1 MFDAVYTETLSDL
14 ITDTLLENE
23 VFTPSE
29 LKTKTRAERITAV
42 LPYVFENFPIF
53 DENYRVALESK
64 ILNHFYLREI
74 GAETPELFLY
84 YLNREL
90 NEQAPYFNELY
101 RSLTFE
107 FNPLYTV
114 NKTISHAG
122 TGSHSNTRTDNLS
135 ETTSGSS
142 QSNGSKNDTTT
153 NTAST
158 SGTNSGTSSGTN
170 KSGFSDTPQGAV
182 TGVENALTPNG
193 SGYLTNASIGT
204 SSSTTSGTESSEVS
218 NNGLASSTTTGS
230 NSTSGS
236 KSNTGTQSN
245 SATDTD
251 SYIDTVIGY
260 ETKPYELI
268 KEFRDNI
275 INIDTKIIKLLNSC
289 FMEIY

>member
-14 ITDTLLENE
+14 ITDILLENE

-114 NKTISHAG
+114 NKTINHAG

-135 ETTSGSS
+135 ETN
-142 QSNGSKNDTTT
+142 SNNNISNTTGHNET
-153 NTAST
+153 ESST
-158 SGTNSGTSSGTN
+158 SSSGTSSTSSTGTS
-170 KSGFSDTPQGAV
+170 KSGFSDTPQGV
-182 TGVENALTPNG
+182 ITGIENALTPQG
-193 SGYLTNASIGT
+193 SGYLTNASLGN
-204 SSSTTSGTESSEVS
+204 SSSTASGTESSSSTNEAES
-218 NNGLASSTTTGS
+218 NNTSSASSS
-230 NSTSGS
+230 YSGT
-236 KSNTGTQSN
+236 KLNTGTQSN

-260 ETKPYELI
+260 EAKPYELI
-268 KEFRDNI
+268 KAFRDNI
-275 INIDTKIIKLLNSC
+275 INVDMKIIKLLNSC

>member
-14 ITDTLLENE
+14 ITDTLFENE
-23 VFTPSE
+23 VFTPTE
-29 LKTKTRAERITAV
+29 LKTKTRAERITAA
-42 LPYVFENFPIF
+42 LPYIFDNFPIF

-114 NKTISHAG
+114 NKTINHAG

-135 ETTSGSS
+135 ETNSNNTISNTDNHSETESS
-142 QSNGSKNDTTT
+142 ANS
-153 NTAST
+153 
-158 SGTNSGTSSGTN
+158 SGTAAGTSSTGS
-170 KSGFSDTPQGAV
+170 KSGFSDTPQGAI

-193 SGYLTNASIGT
+193 SGYLTNVTIG
-204 SSSTTSGTESSEVS
+204 SSTGETS
-218 NNGLASSTTTGS
+218 NNETSQSSNDS
-230 NSTSGS
+230 ESTSTVSLSASNTGT

-260 ETKPYELI
+260 EAKPYELI
-268 KEFRDNI
+268 KAFRDNI
-275 INIDTKIIKLLNSC
+275 INVDLKIIKMLNSC

>member
-114 NKTISHAG
+114 NKTINH
-122 TGSHSNTRTDNLS
+122 TGSGTHANTRTDNLS

-142 QSNGSKNDTTT
+142 QSSGSKNDTSKST
-153 NTAST
+153 T
-158 SGTNSGTSSGTN
+158 SGSGTSSGSSSGTN

-182 TGVENALTPNG
+182 TGIENALTPQG
-193 SGYLTNASIGT
+193 SGYLTNASVGTSTGT
-204 SSSTTSGTESSEVS
+204 SSNTESSNTQNDTELGSTTSG
-218 NNGLASSTTTGS
+218 ST
-230 NSTSGS
+230 STSGT

-260 ETKPYELI
+260 EAKPYELI
-268 KEFRDNI
+268 KAFRDNI
-275 INIDTKIIKLLNSC
+275 INVDMKIIKLLNGC

>member
-114 NKTISHAG
+114 NKTINH
-122 TGSHSNTRTDNLS
+122 TGSGTHANTRTDNLS
-135 ETTSGSS
+135 ETNSNNTTSNTNNHSESESS
-142 QSNGSKNDTTT
+142 
-153 NTAST
+153 ASS
-158 SGTNSGTSSGTN
+158 SGTASGTSSTGS
-170 KSGFSDTPQGAV
+170 KSGFSDTPQGAI

-193 SGYLTNASIGT
+193 SGYLTNVTIG
-204 SSSTTSGTESSEVS
+204 SSSGQTS
-218 NNGLASSTTTGS
+218 NNETSQSSNDS
-230 NSTSGS
+230 ESTSTVSLSASNTGT

-260 ETKPYELI
+260 EAKPYELI
-268 KEFRDNI
+268 KAFRDNI
-275 INIDTKIIKLLNSC
+275 INVDMKIIKLLNSC

>member
-114 NKTISHAG
+114 NKTINHAG
-122 TGSHSNTRTDNLS
+122 SGTHANTRTDNLS

-142 QSNGSKNDTTT
+142 QSTGSRNDT
-153 NTAST
+153 NVNVST
-158 SGTNSGTSSGTN
+158 GSGTSTGSSSSES
-170 KSGFSDTPQGAV
+170 KSGYSDTPQGAI
-182 TGVENALTPNG
+182 TGIESALTPQG

-204 SSSTTSGTESSEVS
+204 SSGSSSNTES
-218 NNGLASSTTTGS
+218 NNSRNEGQASSTSTNS
-230 NSTSGS
+230 NTSSGTR
-236 KSNTGTQSN
+236 SNTGTQSN

-260 ETKPYELI
+260 EAKPYELI
-268 KEFRDNI
+268 KAFRDNI
-275 INIDTKIIKLLNSC
+275 INVDMKIIKLLNSC

>member
-114 NKTISHAG
+114 NKTINHAG
-122 TGSHSNTRTDNLS
+122 SGTHANTRTDNLS
-135 ETTSGSS
+135 ETNSNNTTSSTNNHSESESS
-142 QSNGSKNDTTT
+142 
-153 NTAST
+153 ASS
-158 SGTNSGTSSGTN
+158 SGTASGTSSTGS
-170 KSGFSDTPQGAV
+170 KSGFSDTPQGAI

-193 SGYLTNASIGT
+193 SGYLTNVTIG
-204 SSSTTSGTESSEVS
+204 SSSGQTS
-218 NNGLASSTTTGS
+218 NNETSQSSNDSESNATVSLSASNTG
-230 NSTSGS
+230 TR
-236 KSNTGTQSN
+236 SNTGTQSN

-260 ETKPYELI
+260 EAKPYELI
-268 KEFRDNI
+268 EAFRDNI
-275 INIDTKIIKLLNSC
+275 INVDMKIIKLLNSC

>member
-14 ITDTLLENE
+14 ITDTLLENK

-114 NKTISHAG
+114 NKTINH
-122 TGSHSNTRTDNLS
+122 TGSGTHANTRTDNLS
-135 ETTSGSS
+135 ETNSNNTTSNTNNHSESESS
-142 QSNGSKNDTTT
+142 
-153 NTAST
+153 ASS
-158 SGTNSGTSSGTN
+158 SGTASGTSSTGS
-170 KSGFSDTPQGAV
+170 KSGFSDTPQGAI

-193 SGYLTNASIGT
+193 SGYLTNVTIG
-204 SSSTTSGTESSEVS
+204 SSSGQTS
-218 NNGLASSTTTGS
+218 NNETSQSSNNS
-230 NSTSGS
+230 ESTSTVSLSASNTGT

-260 ETKPYELI
+260 EAKPYELI
-268 KEFRDNI
+268 KAFRDNI
-275 INIDTKIIKLLNSC
+275 INVDIKIIKLLNSC